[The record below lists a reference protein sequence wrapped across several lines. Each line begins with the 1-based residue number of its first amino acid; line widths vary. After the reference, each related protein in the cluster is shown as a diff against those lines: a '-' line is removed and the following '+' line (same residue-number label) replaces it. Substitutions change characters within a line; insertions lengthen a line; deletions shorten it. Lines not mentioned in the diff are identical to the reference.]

1 MLRLQLRVGGYGR
14 GRGHGCGRL
23 FDGFTLIEV
32 LVALFVLAV
41 GVLGALATQLAALH
55 TRHQSRLMSNGVQ
68 LASTLADGMR
78 ANLGAMRAD
87 DSDNPYLQLRYDATS
102 DGAPPSA
109 GQQCHQGAACS
120 AWQLA
125 DADLFQVKQSLY
137 RDFPGGRVV
146 VCRDSA
152 VWDGTHGALGWACGG
167 AAQAPIVIKLGW
179 RGKHTDGSEARDGAG
194 EFAPSVAIALPGAPE

>member
-1 MLRLQLRVGGYGR
+1 MVRLGGYGR
-14 GRGHGCGRL
+14 GRGRARL

-55 TRHQSRLMSNGVQ
+55 TRHQSRLMSNAVQ
-68 LASTLADGMR
+68 LASTLADNMR
-78 ANLGAMRAD
+78 ANLGAMRAGD
-87 DSDNPYLQLRYDATS
+87 INNPYLQLRYDAGS
-102 DGAPPSA
+102 DGAPRGG

-120 AWQLA
+120 AVQLA
-125 DADLFQVKQSLY
+125 DADLFHVKQSLY

-152 VWDGTHGALGWACGG
+152 VWDGARGALGWACGG

-179 RGKHTDGSEARDGAG
+179 RGKQADGSEARDGAG